1 MFSPYWPYILLAII
15 LLVLGTAVALYLV
28 LRGARRRAAAPLA
41 PAPPAAKAE
50 IGFIEQGGAAGVG
63 LKLSF
68 ARAMRALRGHV
79 TRRDYRYRLPWLL
92 LLGEEGSGKTTLLA
106 DSGMKL
112 PLGRPAEQLHGV
124 RQGLN
129 WFFFDRGV
137 VLDVAGE
144 FVLRTDCETSNA
156 RAWAN
161 LGRLLQKHR
170 PERPIDGVVL
180 TIPCTDLI
188 AGRQLAPDQR
198 ARIEQKALC
207 LYRKLWQ
214 AQKQLGMSFPVY
226 IVVTKCDQVPGFQGF
241 TRELPERMRGEMFGW
256 SSPYT
261 LETAYRPE
269 WVPEAFQSVYRY
281 LFQTQVELLAE
292 RGDVE
297 DRDQIFLLPSEMQQ
311 LRAPLQL
318 YLDQI
323 FKESSFHD
331 SFFFRGLYFCGD
343 AGEDTA
349 VRTALAPA
357 ANASPAAPPP
367 EEWLEASPDPFA
379 PPPPSLEAPQAR
391 RPAFVRD
398 LFEKKVFLED
408 VLARPLDKVRLSRNR
423 TALVAQVLAL
433 ALPIVGCAGL
443 LLTYAGHER
452 RRDEILHLLLREEKD
467 LKEVKAEHSPRRSG
481 PRLSDF
487 YEGAYGQSSSLE
499 LRDGRFGEARYTDAS
514 LTRVPGPRPATFGEG
529 TSGAVATP
537 VSQETSDN
545 EQNLLTAMTRVES
558 ASPTSVFIPSSWFSN
573 LNERTRESLVA
584 AFKYIILD
592 GLWHELN
599 ETTDSFLDARIQ
611 GRFESEPAS
620 PGTTP
625 GAFAAP
631 DQRAHDVS
639 PLYDQSYTPGDDGTL
654 HGYIERFNELRA
666 NRALYEGMIGRGSGS
681 LDHLLTL
688 AVYLGHE
695 VPSENFDTNNRLFR
709 QALQSAVGRPLDPP
723 SDKAQAQVRVKV
735 AEMIEELYQRSFEGQ
750 TSSVSYAYLNDIA
763 QTEALL
769 SRPEYTWLST
779 YVFDAR
785 SSFHGMALSSGLR
798 ELRLALEGLSRESF
812 MAAGRPAAPLR
823 ARLPRR
829 QMVWDG
835 ERLRHAAAL
844 CADFE
849 RFTSGQGEYAKPL
862 DDSVRQAAQ
871 ARLRANVTAL
881 VTDAQRYQTVPPAAG
896 QSAMLAGLEAEVQ
909 SLRAEQETLSQLLAA
924 TDRLGFDPGL
934 RQALSAQVSELVG
947 DVDEQFR
954 VARLYATPNRDFE
967 WWDGS
972 KPVAA
977 PTFGAANTDEL
988 AAYLEAQR
996 KRLSHLA
1003 RDLAAPM
1010 LNFASA
1016 QNIPVRSAGVPWG
1029 ELIAALDAYDQKQP
1043 GNPVGTLES
1052 FILVEMDKTEIGR
1065 CAELGGGFGASW
1077 SLDFFIRRRN
1087 SLLNS
1092 LRVRCAELAEARDIE
1107 ARDLAESRR
1116 FGSLSNY
1123 REIAD
1128 RFNATLGGRF
1138 PFGDPLG
1145 RPYAD
1150 ARPEDVLAFF
1160 RLFDQKLPAA
1170 RAALADNRE
1179 RLGDEGAAAGD
1190 FLDQMEKVRLLFAPT
1205 IEKKAAPALDFNFAF
1220 RVNREHE
1227 EGANQIADWTLDVGN
1242 TKYRYLDKQMDGRW
1256 VVGEPVRLTLRWAN
1270 DSPVVPADPD
1280 ASPDFRARD
1289 RVVVF
1294 EYRDR
1299 WALLSMLTRQRPA
1312 PSDFS
1317 PYGVD
1322 AEASTLKFMIPTR
1335 ATGNL
1340 YNEQPDALRTT
1351 LARVFMRLTLAAP
1364 GAKEPL
1370 AWPFPAA
1377 APQLYYTRPRTTE
1390 SR

>member
-1 MFSPYWPYILLAII
+1 MFSPYWPYILLAVI
-15 LLVLGTAVALYLV
+15 LMVLGTAVALYLV
-28 LRGARRRAAAPLA
+28 LRKARRRAAAPPA
-41 PAPPAAKAE
+41 PAPSESKE
-50 IGFIEQGGAAGVG
+50 VGFIEQGSSSSLA
-63 LKLSF
+63 LKVSF

-79 TRRDYRYRLPWLL
+79 TRRDYRYRLPWFLL
-92 LLGEEGSGKTTLLA
+92 VGEEHSGKTTLLS

-124 RQGLN
+124 RQGVS

-144 FVLRTDCETSNA
+144 LVLRSDCETSNA
-156 RAWAN
+156 RAWAT
-161 LGRLLQKHR
+161 LARLLQKHR

-198 ARIEQKALC
+198 ARIEQKATC

-226 IVVTKCDQVPGFQGF
+226 VVVTKCDQVPGFQGF
-241 TRELPERMRGEMFGW
+241 SRELPRRLRDEMFGW
-256 SSPYT
+256 SAPYT

-269 WVPEAFQSVYRY
+269 WVGEAFQSVYRY
-281 LFQTQVELLAE
+281 LFQAQVELLAE
-292 RGDVE
+292 HDGVE
-297 DRDQIFLLPSEMQQ
+297 DRDRIFLLPSEMQQ

-331 SFFFRGLYFCGD
+331 SFFFRGLYFSGD
-343 AGEDTA
+343 AGEDLTTRPALTA
-349 VRTALAPA
+349 AADPA
-357 ANASPAAPPP
+357 AAPP

-379 PPPPSLEAPQAR
+379 PPPPALEAPQER

-408 VLARPLDKVRLSRNR
+408 MVARPLDKVRLSRNR
-423 TALVAQVLAL
+423 TALVAQVLSL
-433 ALPIVGCAGL
+433 AIPITGCLGL
-443 LLTYAGHER
+443 LVTYAKHER
-452 RRDEILHLLLREEKD
+452 RRDEMLQLLKQEEKD
-467 LKEVKAEHSPRRSG
+467 LGEVKASHGLRRSG
-481 PRLSDF
+481 PRISDF
-487 YEGAYGQSSSLE
+487 YEGDYRESSFE
-499 LRDGRFGEARYTDAS
+499 QDAGGGGRAARYAEAALARDA
-514 LTRVPGPRPATFGEG
+514 AGEG
-529 TSGAVATP
+529 APPTDLAQAPGG
-537 VSQETSDN
+537 VSPAPAARETGDN
-545 EQNLLTAMTRVES
+545 EQNLLTAMAKVES
-558 ASPTSVFIPSSWFSN
+558 GSLYSVFIPSSWFSD
-573 LNERTRESLVA
+573 LNERTRDSVVA
-584 AFKYIILD
+584 GFKYVILD
-592 GLWHELN
+592 GLWHEVN
-599 ETTDSFLDARIQ
+599 EVTDSFLNARIQ
-611 GRFESEPAS
+611 DSFYSAS
-620 PGTTP
+620 PYSRDAPVGP
-625 GAFAAP
+625 AA
-631 DQRAHDVS
+631 QRDGGRHTS
-639 PLYDQSYTPGDDGTL
+639 PLYDQSYMPGDDGTL
-654 HGYIERFNELRA
+654 HGYIERFNDLRV
-666 NRALYEGMIGRGSGS
+666 NRARYESLIGKGSGTIEN
-681 LDHLLTL
+681 LGAL
-688 AVYLGHE
+688 ATYLGHE
-695 VPSENFDTNNRLFR
+695 PPAEGFNSDNRLFR
-709 QALQSAVGRPLDPP
+709 RALQTAVGKRLEPA
-723 SDKAQAQVRVKV
+723 SDKVQAAVKVKV
-735 AEMIEELYQRSFEGQ
+735 AEMVEELYQRSFEGQ
-750 TSSVSYAYLNDIA
+750 TRSVSYAYLNDIA

-798 ELRLALEGLSRESF
+798 ELRVALEGLSRESF
-812 MAAGRPAAPLR
+812 MADGSPAAPR
-823 ARLPRR
+823 PRLPRR

-844 CADFE
+844 CADYE
-849 RFTSGQGEYAKPL
+849 RFASGRGEYSKPL
-862 DDSVRQAAQ
+862 DESVRQAAH

-881 VTDAQRYQTVPPAAG
+881 VADAQRYQAVPPAAG
-896 QSAMLAGLEAEVQ
+896 QPAMLASLEAEVR

-954 VARLYATPNRDFE
+954 GARLYAAASKDFA

-972 KPVAA
+972 KPFAA

-996 KRLSHLA
+996 KRLSHLS
-1003 RDLAAPM
+1003 RDLAAPL

-1029 ELIAALDAYDQKQP
+1029 ELLAALDSYDAKQP
-1043 GNPVGTLES
+1043 GNPLGTLEG
-1052 FILVEMDKTEIGR
+1052 FILVEMDKTDIGR
-1065 CAELGGGFGASW
+1065 CAELGGGLGASW

-1087 SLLNS
+1087 TLLNS
-1092 LRVRCAELAEARDIE
+1092 LRVRCAELAEARDLE
-1107 ARDLAESRR
+1107 ARETAEARR
-1116 FGSLSNY
+1116 FGALSNY

-1150 ARPEDVLAFF
+1150 ARTEDVLAFF

-1179 RLGDEGAAAGD
+1179 RLGDEARAAGEFLDTMERVRVLFAAA
-1190 FLDQMEKVRLLFAPT
+1190 
-1205 IEKKAAPALDFNFAF
+1205 IEKKAMPALDFNVQF
-1220 RVNREHE
+1220 RVNRLHE
-1227 EGANQIADWTLDVGN
+1227 DGASQIIDWTLDVGS
-1242 TKYRYLDKQMDGRW
+1242 TKYRYLDKEMDGRW

-1270 DSPVVPADPD
+1270 NSPVVPDAPT
-1280 ASPDFRARD
+1280 ASPHFRARD
-1289 RVVVF
+1289 RVAVF

-1299 WALLSMLTRQRPA
+1299 WSLLTMLMRQRPT

-1317 PYGVD
+1317 PEGVD
-1322 AEASTLKFMIPTR
+1322 SEPSTLKFTVPTR
-1335 ATGNL
+1335 PGGNL
-1340 YNEQPDALRTT
+1340 YDQQPDPLR
-1351 LARVFMRLTLAAP
+1351 AQPANVFMRLSLSAP

-1370 AWPFPAA
+1370 TWPFPEA
-1377 APQLYYTRPRTTE
+1377 APQLYYTRPRTAET
-1390 SR
+1390 R

>member
-1 MFSPYWPYILLAII
+1 MMFSPYWPYILLAVII
-15 LLVLGTAVALYLV
+15 LVLGTAVALYLV
-28 LRGARRRAAAPLA
+28 LRGARKRAS
-41 PAPPAAKAE
+41 APPAGAPPKEAE
-50 IGFIEQGGAAGVG
+50 IGFIEQGGGAGLG

-92 LLGEEGSGKTTLLA
+92 LVGEEHSGKTTLLA

-124 RQGLN
+124 RQGVN

-144 FVLRTDCETSNA
+144 FVLRTDCESSNA
-156 RAWAN
+156 RAWAA
-161 LGRLLQKHR
+161 LARQLQKHR

-180 TIPCTDLI
+180 TIPCTDLV
-188 AGRQLAPDQR
+188 GDRRLAPDQR

-226 IVVTKCDQVPGFQGF
+226 VVVTKCDQVPGFQGF
-241 TRELPERMRGEMFGW
+241 CRELPERMRGEMFGW

-269 WVPEAFQSVYRY
+269 WVSEAFQSVYRY
-281 LFQTQVELLAE
+281 LFQAQVELLAE
-292 RGDVE
+292 RGEVE
-297 DRDQIFLLPSEMQQ
+297 DRDRIFLLPSEMQQ

-343 AGEDTA
+343 AGDD
-349 VRTALAPA
+349 
-357 ANASPAAPPP
+357 PAAPPALPPAADASAAAPP

-379 PPPPSLEAPQAR
+379 PPPPALEAPQAR

-423 TALVAQVLAL
+423 TALAAQVLSL
-433 ALPIVGCAGL
+433 AIPIVGCLGL
-443 LLTYAGHER
+443 LVTYAGHER
-452 RRDEILHLLLREEKD
+452 RRDEVLHLLRQEEKD
-467 LKEVKAEHSPRRSG
+467 LREVKSAHEPRRGG

-487 YEGAYGQSSSLE
+487 YEGAYGQSSSLGP
-499 LRDGRFGEARYTDAS
+499 RVGGRAEALYADAA
-514 LTRVPGPRPATFGEG
+514 LTQDAAPRPAAALAQGP
-529 TSGAVATP
+529 AAAAP
-537 VSQETSDN
+537 APASQEMSDN
-545 EQNLLTAMTRVES
+545 EQNLLLAMSKVEAGS
-558 ASPTSVFIPSSWFSN
+558 LYSVFIPSSWFSDVN
-573 LNERTRESLVA
+573 ARTRDSVVA
-584 AFKYIILD
+584 AFKYVILD

-599 ETTDSFLDARIQ
+599 EKTASFLDARIQ
-611 GRFESEPAS
+611 GRFESATAYPQAA
-620 PGTTP
+620 PG
-625 GAFAAP
+625 GYAAP
-631 DQRAHDVS
+631 DSRARDVS

-666 NRALYEGMIGRGSGS
+666 HRALYEGMSARGSGS
-681 LDHLLTL
+681 LDNLLAL
-688 AVYLGHE
+688 AAYLGHG
-695 VPSENFDTNNRLFR
+695 VPSDSFDTNNRLFR
-709 QALQSAVGRPLDPP
+709 QALERAVGRPLDPP
-723 SDKAQAQVRVKV
+723 SDRAQAQVRAKV

-750 TSSVSYAYLNDIA
+750 TSSVSYAYLSDIA

-844 CADFE
+844 CADYE
-849 RFTSGQGEYAKPL
+849 RFSAGHGDYSKQL
-862 DDSVRQAAQ
+862 DDSVRQAAH

-881 VTDAQRYQTVPPAAG
+881 VADAQRYQVVPPAAG
-896 QSAMLAGLEAEVQ
+896 QPAMLAGLEAEVR
-909 SLRAEQETLSQLLAA
+909 SLRAEQESLSQLLAA

-934 RQALSAQVSELVG
+934 RRAISAQVSELLG

-954 VARLYATPNRDFE
+954 AARLYATPNKDFA

-996 KRLSHLA
+996 KRLGHLA
-1003 RDLAAPM
+1003 RDLAAPL
-1010 LNFASA
+1010 LNFASSH
-1016 QNIPVRSAGVPWG
+1016 NVPVRSGGVPWG
-1029 ELIAALDAYDQKQP
+1029 ELLAALDAYEGKQP
-1043 GNPVGTLES
+1043 GNPLGTLEG
-1052 FILVEMDKTEIGR
+1052 FILVEMDKAEVGR
-1065 CAELGGGFGASW
+1065 CAELGGGPGASW

-1092 LRVRCAELAEARDIE
+1092 LRVRCAELAEARDVE
-1107 ARDLAESRR
+1107 ARELAEARR
-1116 FGSLSNY
+1116 LGSLSHY

-1138 PFGDPLG
+1138 PFGEPLG

-1150 ARPEDVLAFF
+1150 ARAEDVLAFF

-1190 FLDQMEKVRLLFAPT
+1190 FLDRMEKVRLLFAAAL
-1205 IEKKAAPALDFNFAF
+1205 EKKAAPALDFNLAF

-1227 EGANQIADWTLDVGN
+1227 EGANQIADWTLDVGS

-1270 DSPVVPADPD
+1270 DSPVVPADPG
-1280 ASPDFRARD
+1280 ASPEFRARD

-1322 AEASTLKFMIPTR
+1322 AEASTLRFTIPTR

-1340 YNEQPDALRTT
+1340 YNEQPDALRTS

-1377 APQLYYTRPRTTE
+1377 APQPYYTRPRTAE

>member
-1 MFSPYWPYILLAII
+1 MFSPYWPYILLAVV

-28 LRGARRRAAAPLA
+28 LRGARRRAAAPLV
-41 PAPPAAKAE
+41 PATTAQPAE
-50 IGFIEQGGAAGVG
+50 VGFIEQGGAAGLG

-79 TRRDYRYRLPWLL
+79 TRRDYRYRLPWFLL
-92 LLGEEGSGKTTLLA
+92 VGEERSGKTTLLA

-124 RQGLN
+124 RQGVS
-129 WFFFDRGV
+129 WYFFDRGV

-144 FVLRTDCETSNA
+144 LVLRADSETSNA
-156 RAWAN
+156 RAWAT
-161 LGRLLQKHR
+161 LSRLLQKHR

-188 AGRQLAPDQR
+188 AGRQLAPEQR
-198 ARIEQKALC
+198 ARIEQKATC

-226 IVVTKCDQVPGFQGF
+226 IVITKCDQVPGFQGF
-241 TRELPERMRGEMFGW
+241 CRELPERMRGEMFGW
-256 SSPYT
+256 SSPFT

-269 WVPEAFQSVYRY
+269 WIGEAFHSVYRY
-281 LFQTQVELLAE
+281 LFQAQVELLAE
-292 RGDVE
+292 CGDVA
-297 DRDQIFLLPSEMQQ
+297 DRDRIFLLPSEMQQ

-343 AGEDTA
+343 AGEDA
-349 VRTALAPA
+349 AAHPALPPA
-357 ANASPAAPPP
+357 AGTLPVRPP

-379 PPPPSLEAPQAR
+379 PPPPALEVPQER

-398 LFEKKVFLED
+398 LFERKVFLED
-408 VLARPLDKVRLSRNR
+408 MLARPLDKVRLSRNR
-423 TALVAQVLAL
+423 TAFVAQVLSL
-433 ALPIVGCAGL
+433 AIPIFGTLGL
-443 LLTYAGHER
+443 LVTYAGQER
-452 RRDEILHLLLREEKD
+452 RRDDLLHLLTREEKD
-467 LKEVKAEHSPRRSG
+467 LREVKSEHSPRRSG

-487 YEGAYGQSSSLE
+487 YEGAYGQSSSLGP
-499 LRDGRFGEARYTDAS
+499 RVDGTAARYSEAV
-514 LTRVPGPRPATFGEG
+514 LTQAAPRPAQLAD
-529 TSGAVATP
+529 SPADAVAVP

-545 EQNLLTAMTRVES
+545 EQNLLAAMSKVETGS
-558 ASPTSVFIPSSWFSN
+558 LYSVFIPSSWFSDIN
-573 LNERTRESLVA
+573 TRTRESVVA
-584 AFKYIILD
+584 AFKYVILD

-599 ETTDSFLDARIQ
+599 ETTESFLNARIQ
-611 GRFESEPAS
+611 DRFESAPLSAY
-620 PGTTP
+620 PGVP
-625 GAFAAP
+625 SGAYAAP
-631 DQRAHDVS
+631 ATGSRDAS
-639 PLYDQSYTPGDDGTL
+639 PLYDQSYIPGDDGTL

-666 NRALYEGMIGRGSGS
+666 NRALYEGMMVKGSGS
-681 LDHLLTL
+681 LDNLLAL
-688 AVYLGHE
+688 AVYLGHQ
-695 VPSENFDTNNRLFR
+695 VPTESFDTNNRLFR
-709 QALQSAVGRPLDPP
+709 QALQRAIGRPLDPP
-723 SDKAQAQVRVKV
+723 SDRAQAQVKAKV

-750 TSSVSYAYLNDIA
+750 TSAVSYAYLSDIA

-798 ELRLALEGLSRESF
+798 ELRMALEGLSRESF
-812 MAAGRPAAPLR
+812 MAAGGTAVPLR
-823 ARLPRR
+823 PRLPRR
-829 QMVWDG
+829 QMIWDG

-844 CADFE
+844 CADYE
-849 RFTSGQGEYAKPL
+849 RFAAGRGDYAKPL
-862 DDSVRQAAQ
+862 DDSVRQAAL
-871 ARLRANVTAL
+871 ARLKANVTAL
-881 VTDAQRYQTVPPAAG
+881 VADAQRYQSVPAAAG
-896 QSAMLAGLEAEVQ
+896 QSALLSSLEAEVR
-909 SLRAEQETLSQLLAA
+909 SLRAEQESLSQLLAA

-934 RQALSAQVSELVG
+934 RQALAGQVSELVG

-954 VARLYATPNRDFE
+954 GARLYATANRDFS

-972 KPVAA
+972 KPFAA
-977 PTFGAANTDEL
+977 SAFGAANADEL
-988 AAYLEAQR
+988 AAYLDVQR
-996 KRLSHLA
+996 KHLSHLS
-1003 RDLAAPM
+1003 RDLATP
-1010 LNFASA
+1010 LLDFASA
-1016 QNIPVRSAGVPWG
+1016 HNVPVRTGGVPWG
-1029 ELIAALDAYDQKQP
+1029 ELNAALDAYDAKQP
-1043 GNPVGTLES
+1043 GNPLGTLEG
-1052 FILVEMDKTEIGR
+1052 FILVEMDKTDISR
-1065 CAELGGGFGASW
+1065 CQELGGGTGASW

-1087 SLLNS
+1087 TLLNT
-1092 LRVRCAELAEARDIE
+1092 LRVRCAELATARDLE
-1107 ARDLAESRR
+1107 DRELAESRR
-1116 FGSLSNY
+1116 LGSLSNY
-1123 REIAD
+1123 QEIAD

-1179 RLGDEGAAAGD
+1179 RLGEEAAAAGD
-1190 FLDQMEKVRLLFAPT
+1190 FLDRLEKVRVLFASAL
-1205 IEKKAAPALDFNFAF
+1205 EKKTAPALDFNVAF

-1227 EGANQIADWTLDVGN
+1227 EGGNQIIDWTLDVGAA
-1242 TKYRYLDKQMDGRW
+1242 KYRYLDKQMEGRW

-1280 ASPDFRARD
+1280 ASPDFRTRD

-1299 WALLSMLTRQRPA
+1299 WALLSMLTRQRPS

-1322 AEASTLKFMIPTR
+1322 AEASTLKFTIPTR
-1335 ATGNL
+1335 ASGSL
-1340 YNEQPDALRTT
+1340 YNEQPDALRSS
-1351 LARVFMRLTLAAP
+1351 LARVFMRLSLAAP

-1370 AWPFPAA
+1370 PWPFPAA